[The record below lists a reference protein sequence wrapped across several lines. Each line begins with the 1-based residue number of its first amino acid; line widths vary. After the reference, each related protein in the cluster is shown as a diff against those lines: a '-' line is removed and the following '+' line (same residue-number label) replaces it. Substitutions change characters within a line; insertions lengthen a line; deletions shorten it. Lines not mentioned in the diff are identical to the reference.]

1 MAGSQQME
9 PEVFLDTAYAIALS
23 SRTDQ
28 YHDKAVEL
36 ARQLKEE
43 GTKLVTTRA
52 VLLEIG
58 NALSG
63 ERYRTAAV
71 RLLEALEADPDV
83 GIVPLTESLYAQA
96 VALFR
101 DRPDKEWG
109 LTDCVSF
116 VVMRERR
123 MRSALTT
130 DDHFAQAG
138 YQVLL
143 RESK

>member
-1 MAGSQQME
+1 
-9 PEVFLDTAYAIALS
+9 
-23 SRTDQ
+23 
-28 YHDKAVEL
+28 
-36 ARQLKEE
+36 
-43 GTKLVTTRA
+43 VTTRA

-58 NALSG
+58 NALSR

-101 DRPDKEWG
+101 DRPDKDWG

-123 MRSALTT
+123 MTSALTT

-143 RESK
+143 S